1 MLVVEAYIFI
11 NSDPTT
17 LWEIAEAAHKIKG
30 VKRSHAVTGQYD
42 VIAYAEFPN
51 IETLKEIIWEFQSL
65 NGVQGTR
72 TAVAISPRLE

>member
-17 LWEIAEAAHKIKG
+17 LWEIAETAHKIKG
-30 VKRSHAVTGQYD
+30 VKMAHAVTGQYD
-42 VIAYAEFPN
+42 VVAYAEFPN
-51 IETLKEIIWEFQSL
+51 IESLKEIIWEFQTL
-65 NGVQGTR
+65 KGVQGTR